1 MADNTVINPGA
12 GGDTIATD
20 ELTTL
25 NGAPISGVK
34 VERVKPVYGVDGD
47 ATDVSMTNP
56 LPVQIRGYGDTFYA
70 YADNVAFAQNKSH
83 LSIVNTGT
91 KIVRVRKMFAID
103 LALAAVTG
111 VAVRFDFKRATAHTA
126 GTGITPEKADSA
138 SANLD
143 AGITVKTGA
152 TVTEGNLLWPF
163 TTNNDEVG
171 ATMAFPTNLIQ
182 QYGNLMMEGNEVR
195 ELTVRQNEG
204 LTVKQITST
213 IVGSFGWI
221 MVFTVE

>member
-1 MADNTVINPGA
+1 MGDNTVIPPGA

-20 ELTTL
+20 ELVTL
-25 NGAPISGVK
+25 NGGAVSGVK
-34 VERVKPVYGVDGD
+34 VQRVKPVYGADGD
-47 ATDVSMTNP
+47 ATDVSVNTP
-56 LPVQIRGYGDTFYA
+56 LPVQIRGFGDTFYA

-91 KIVRVRKMFAID
+91 KVVRVRKMFAID

-111 VAVRFDFKRATAHTA
+111 VAVRFDFKRATAHSV
-126 GTGITPEKADSA
+126 GTLVVPEKADSG

-143 AGITVKTGA
+143 AGITVRTGA

-171 ATMAFPTNLIQ
+171 ATTAFPSNLIQ

-213 IVGSFGWI
+213 TVGSFGWI

>member
-1 MADNTVINPGA
+1 MADNTVINAGS

-20 ELTTL
+20 DLTTL
-25 NGAPISGVK
+25 NGGAVSGVK
-34 VERVKPVYGVDGD
+34 VQRVKPVYGADAD
-47 ATDVSMTNP
+47 ATDVSVTNP
-56 LPVQIRGYGDTFYA
+56 LPVQVRGYGDTFYA
-70 YADNVAFAQNKSH
+70 YADNVAFAANKQH
-83 LSIVNTGT
+83 ISIVNTGS

-111 VAVRFDFKRATAHTA
+111 VAVRFDFKRATAHSA
-126 GTGITPEKADSA
+126 GTAVTPEKADST
-138 SANLD
+138 SAALD

-163 TTNNDEVG
+163 TTSNDEVG
-171 ATMAFPTNLIQ
+171 ATTAFPSNLIQ

-195 ELTVRQNEG
+195 ELTVRTNEG
-204 LTVKQITST
+204 LTVKQITSST
-213 IVGSFGWI
+213 VGSFGWI